1 MKNYRV
7 GKKNLQTIPT
17 TFNLIQM
24 LADNTK
30 TVKTLYDDKI
40 EC

>member
-1 MKNYRV
+1 
-7 GKKNLQTIPT
+7 
-17 TFNLIQM
+17 M

-40 EC
+40 ECRIVEYNNSTILKNPHKGTCI